1 MLEPPK
7 KVQKTSNDE
16 NPNEGIAS
24 KYDKLM

>member
-1 MLEPPK
+1 MVEPAK
-7 KVQKTSNDE
+7 KVQKTAHEE